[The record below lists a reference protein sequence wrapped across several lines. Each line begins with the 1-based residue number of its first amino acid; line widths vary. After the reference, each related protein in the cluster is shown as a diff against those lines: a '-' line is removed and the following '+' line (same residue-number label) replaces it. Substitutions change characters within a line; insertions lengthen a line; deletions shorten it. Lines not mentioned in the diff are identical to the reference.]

1 MFKWL
6 ISIVLAIDIKD
17 QTLEKPELIKYLL
30 PEEKQ
35 YMDWWK
41 ITPDNFDQRIMNRLR
56 VLK

>member
-41 ITPDNFDQRIMNRLR
+41 ITPDNFDQRIMNRLW